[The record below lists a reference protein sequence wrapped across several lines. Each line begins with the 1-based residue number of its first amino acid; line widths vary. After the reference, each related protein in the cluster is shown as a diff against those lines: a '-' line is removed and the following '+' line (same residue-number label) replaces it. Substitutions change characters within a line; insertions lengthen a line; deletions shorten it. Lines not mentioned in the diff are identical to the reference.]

1 MSASNSER
9 LINRVANADLK
20 IAQKLKLKKYR
31 AELKLFVAEGLRL
44 CEMVNPAQIEFGF
57 FTAEFLKGERQIK
70 LVEHLKNFAQ
80 MYEIPMATFEKI
92 SDTETPQGV
101 MLIVRQKLSTLEE
114 LLTKKIIVALDA
126 VRDAGNLGTILR
138 TAEAFNC
145 GVVVLEESVDI
156 FNSKVVRASMGAI
169 FNLSMVK
176 LSRLEFLNT
185 MNLAG
190 IEILA
195 AALDS
200 SAEIYFN
207 HKFTAKSALV
217 FGNEAEGVS
226 AEILSTAK
234 KIYIPMSGRAE
245 SLNVAQAAAI
255 IISEATRQKFFLD
268 RN

>member
-1 MSASNSER
+1 MS
-9 LINRVANADLK
+9 NAKLK
-20 IAQKLKLKKYR
+20 IAQKLKLKKFR
-31 AELKLFVAEGLRL
+31 SEFKLFVAEGLRL
-44 CEMVNPAQIEFGF
+44 CEMVNPALVEFGF
-57 FTAEFLKGERQIK
+57 FTTGFLKGERQFELIRR
-70 LVEHLKNFAQ
+70 LKNFAQ

-138 TAEAFNC
+138 TAEAFDC
-145 GVVVLEESVDI
+145 GVAVLEDSADV
-156 FNSKVVRASMGAI
+156 FNSKVVRASMGAVFSLPI
-169 FNLSMVK
+169 LKF
-176 LSRLEFLNT
+176 SRVEFLEA
-185 MNLAG
+185 MKSAG
-190 IEILA
+190 VEILA

-207 HKFTAKSALV
+207 HKFAGKSALV
-217 FGNEAEGVS
+217 FGNEVAGVS
-226 AEILSTAK
+226 AEILYAAE

-255 IISEATRQKFFLD
+255 IIAEATRQNFFLD